1 MIEQICVTE
10 TLLEAAKEV
19 FETMIFM
26 SIEKASD
33 QEAKLEGVMFLGTIT
48 FKGGIEGC
56 LSLALEEAC
65 GIAVARSMLCMEPE
79 DQIGDEDL
87 ADAIGE
93 VANMIMGSVKTRLQ
107 DVVANIEISIPTVIC
122 GRILKNSMADCSIK
136 ATLKAKIDEF
146 DAELCFLCRSKS

>member
-33 QEAKLEGVMFLGTIT
+33 QAAKLEGVMFLGTIT

-56 LSLALEEAC
+56 LSIALEEAC
-65 GIAVARSMLCMEPE
+65 GMAVAKSMLCLEPE
-79 DQIGDEDL
+79 DEIGDEDL

-107 DVVANIEISIPTVIC
+107 DVVPDIEISIPTVIC
-122 GRILKNSMADCSIK
+122 GRVLKNSMGDCAIK
-136 ATLKAKIDEF
+136 ATLRAKIDEF